1 MFGMIGDMAEQVVTA
16 VEVPLERLEAE
27 ICEGAAHLAAGMGRW
42 LLLVG
47 EFDRRKGYER
57 WECRSSAFWLNW
69 HCGIAIRTAHE
80 HVRVGRALLEYPA
93 TAEALCQGQVSYS
106 KVRAITKVMT
116 PATEAQLLEWAP
128 SATAAQ
134 LERVV
139 AGRRR
144 VERISVSEA

>member
-1 MFGMIGDMAEQVVTA
+1 
-16 VEVPLERLEAE
+16 
-27 ICEGAAHLAAGMGRW
+27 
-42 LLLVG
+42 
-47 EFDRRKGYER
+47 
-57 WECRSSAFWLNW
+57 
-69 HCGIAIRTAHE
+69 
-80 HVRVGRALLEYPA
+80 ALLEYPA

-144 VERISVSEA
+144 VERISVSEAHAARHLTTMYDEDGSLVGTFRLDADEAPPSWPPWPWAKIA